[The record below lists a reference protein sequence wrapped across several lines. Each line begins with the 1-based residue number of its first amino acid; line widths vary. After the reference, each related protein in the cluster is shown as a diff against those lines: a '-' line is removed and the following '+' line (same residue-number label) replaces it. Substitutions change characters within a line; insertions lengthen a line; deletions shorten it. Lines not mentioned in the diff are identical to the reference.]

1 MPFDFNL
8 KRDEINDA
16 HGSIILSIANLTMTN
31 LALGDLTNNIGQA
44 DTFYT
49 DSSSVNTA
57 NSDMFTNYAV
67 NNFGTIPPTNEN
79 SLYFDNTFAGNPMP
93 LKDNENS
100 GAFCGTCKPV
110 ALGDYINSNTL
121 GSTLDG
127 SFAIAGISSGDVWL
141 SIFSTDST
149 TITPTLMAS
158 ANCGISMTGVD
169 ADVRLF
175 AHPDLYTSA
184 NVKTIIVIVNDWGN
198 NNLYFFMFDWD
209 HSINSLSFINQT
221 SVTSSVG
228 DNIKYTG
235 KHDIFFLPGVNRLL
249 LLRKDNR
256 LEELDIVPG
265 TSITSSLTITD
276 ITAVAVDE
284 VNRVVATTDING
296 DLITYFT
303 SINTTPVATSSGAVL
318 TTVFD
323 GCYYNNGVDPSGFY
337 FCAVDSGG
345 NQVVSYRFETDSS
358 GNLTASNSYG
368 TGVGTIHV
376 WSQVE
381 VPHYNVLNIGVGPN
395 NTSAIATARVVCD
408 SATLRATYDEYA
420 NPTAVEDFILMRH
433 PAGSNNSING
443 NSAGGSG
450 HLISVDNGSNIKTCS
465 NNFLNTV
472 EFSSSTSSLSAS
484 FQYIIYLG
492 YFYNNATSNVNYLY
506 LAISGLSGSV
516 PFDINGGG
524 TGGYYFYFNYDA

>member
-16 HGSIILSIANLTMTN
+16 HGSFILSIANLTMTN

-49 DSSSVNTA
+49 ELSVNTA
-57 NSDMFTNYAV
+57 NSDMFTNYAPNKFSV
-67 NNFGTIPPTNEN
+67 PTDEN

-93 LKDNENS
+93 LKDNVNS
-100 GAFCGTCKPV
+100 GGFCGTCKPV

-127 SFAIAGISSGDVWL
+127 SFAIAGISGSDVWL

-149 TITPTLMAS
+149 TMTPTHRVS
-158 ANCGISMTGVD
+158 ANCGIGMTGVD

-175 AHPDLYTSA
+175 AHPDLYTSST
-184 NVKTIIVIVNDWGN
+184 VKTIIVIVNDFGN

-235 KHDIFFLPGVNRLL
+235 KHDIFFISGVSKLL
-249 LLRKDNR
+249 LLRKDAR
-256 LEELDIVPG
+256 LEELDIIPG
-265 TSITSSLTITD
+265 TSITSTTTITD

-284 VNRVVATTDING
+284 VNRIIATTDING

-303 SINTTPVATSSGAVL
+303 SINTLPAATSVGAVL

-337 FCAVDSGG
+337 FCAVDSG
-345 NQVVSYRFETDSS
+345 NSEVVSYRFGTDSS
-358 GNLTASNSYG
+358 GNLTTSNSYG
-368 TGVGTIHV
+368 TSVISIHV
-376 WSQVE
+376 WTQVE

-395 NTSAIATARVVCD
+395 NTSGIAIARVVCD
-408 SATLRATYDEYA
+408 SATLRETSYNEYA
-420 NPTAVEDFILMRH
+420 NPSNVEDFILMRH

-450 HLISVDNGSNIKTCS
+450 HLISVDNGSTITTFS

-472 EFSSSTSSLSAS
+472 EFSSPTSPLLSTS

-492 YFYNNATSNVNYLY
+492 YFYNNATPNVNYLY
-506 LAISGLSGSV
+506 LAISGLSGAV
-516 PFDINGGG
+516 GFDINGTPTG
-524 TGGYYFYFNYDA
+524 GGYYLYFNYDA